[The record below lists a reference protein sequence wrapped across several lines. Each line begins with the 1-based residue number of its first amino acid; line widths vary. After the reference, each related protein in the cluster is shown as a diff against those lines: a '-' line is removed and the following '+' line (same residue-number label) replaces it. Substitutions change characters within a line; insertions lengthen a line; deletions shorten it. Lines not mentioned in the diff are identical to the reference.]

1 MMSREF
7 IISLLRLVLPYPL
20 HWYESKSLHQLN
32 GMYAEYRGA
41 ISRKRV
47 QLAFEADDRRLQER
61 LKKKPFVPPKEDNGL
76 PFF

>member
-1 MMSREF
+1 MSREF
-7 IISLLRLVLPYPL
+7 IVSLLRLVLPYPL
-20 HWYESKSLHQLN
+20 HWYDSKSMHELN
-32 GMYAEYRGA
+32 GIYADNRGA

>member
-1 MMSREF
+1 MSREL
-7 IISLLRLVLPYPL
+7 IVSLLRLVLPYPL
-20 HWYESKSLHQLN
+20 HWYDTKSMHELN
-32 GMYAEYRGA
+32 GIYADNRGA

-61 LKKKPFVPPKEDNGL
+61 LKKKRFVPPKEDNGL

>member
-1 MMSREF
+1 
-7 IISLLRLVLPYPL
+7 
-20 HWYESKSLHQLN
+20 
-32 GMYAEYRGA
+32 MYAEYRGA